1 VSGDWGVG
9 EVEGLDGDY
18 HLRRWGR
25 MGLGGVFGDEEIS
38 GNLRGNPGL
47 TQNGGMTAV
56 LGLPMTVTNVDM
68 GPSA

>member
-38 GNLRGNPGL
+38 GNLRGNPGFSP
-47 TQNGGMTAV
+47 NGGLTAV
-56 LGLPMTVTNVDM
+56 LGVCR
-68 GPSA
+68 